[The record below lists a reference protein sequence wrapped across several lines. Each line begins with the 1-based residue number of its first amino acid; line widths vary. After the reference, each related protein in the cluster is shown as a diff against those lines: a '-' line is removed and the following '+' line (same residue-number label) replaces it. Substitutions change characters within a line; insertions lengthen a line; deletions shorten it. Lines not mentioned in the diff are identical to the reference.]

1 MEFVDTIRQSG
12 ESLLAVISDI
22 LDFTKVEA
30 GELDLKFVPFRPL
43 EIVELVVSLLAPQAD
58 KKGLDLSTDIDSEI
72 PRSVKGDPVRL
83 QQILINLVGNA
94 IKFTDRGAVTISVTV
109 EEQDTYE
116 ARLRFSTRDT
126 GLGISSSAQ
135 GQIFGRFTQVDS
147 SLARQFGGTGLGL
160 AIAKQLCELMGG
172 EIGVES
178 ELGEGSTF
186 WFTVPLTISSEAST
200 VAAAVT
206 SLASSSTDDGRTRGS
221 RILLAEDNPVNQR
234 VAAAILTRAG
244 HTVDTVANGIGAI
257 NAVKSR
263 HYDVILMDVQMPEMD
278 GVTATK
284 AIRAFAGEKRN
295 IPIIAITA
303 NAMAGDREE
312 YLEAGMNDYL
322 PKPFKPNEL
331 LTAIDRRMKESQP
344 SYDLPI
350 RGMG

>member
-1 MEFVDTIRQSG
+1 MS
-12 ESLLAVISDI
+12 A
-22 LDFTKVEA
+22 
-30 GELDLKFVPFRPL
+30 
-43 EIVELVVSLLAPQAD
+43 
-58 KKGLDLSTDIDSEI
+58 
-72 PRSVKGDPVRL
+72 
-83 QQILINLVGNA
+83 
-94 IKFTDRGAVTISVTV
+94 
-109 EEQDTYE
+109 
-116 ARLRFSTRDT
+116 RDT

-178 ELGEGSTF
+178 ELGVGSTF
-186 WFTVPLTISSEAST
+186 WFTVPLAIFSETSTESASGT
-200 VAAAVT
+200 RI
-206 SLASSSTDDGRTRGS
+206 ASSVTNETTTRGS

-244 HTVDTVANGIGAI
+244 HTVDTVANGIEAI

-278 GVTATK
+278 GVAATK

-331 LTAIDRRMKESQP
+331 LTAIDRRMKMSQP
-344 SYDLPI
+344 SYNMPI
-350 RGMG
+350 RGIG